1 MAKNKILVID
11 SVEDILDD
19 SGELVGKL
27 VTDKAGNQVKV
38 KKGQGGK
45 LANRWNELLI
55 GRAYSFTMGL
65 FKGKYPYVED
75 FAEIKD
81 VFKIEAAKA
90 VADNQADMR
99 LIQQREQNSSIQA
112 QTALNRAVDLAIAQ
126 LANEG
131 PPDIVDIDWIKD
143 VAKEF
148 YQLLHSLTQN
158 SEVGVTKVEGKSHK
172 ETKESKEPITGEA
185 RQSPEEDT
193 GRGDSEAGI
202 KAEGLTTD
210 ELLEWVATQMGWKS
224 AKPARSWLVNKCRIL
239 EGTIDKDPEWVKNE
253 VSQLQGW
260 V

>member
-1 MAKNKILVID
+1 MTKNKILVID
-11 SVEDILDD
+11 SIEDILDD
-19 SGELVGKL
+19 GGELAGKL
-27 VTDKAGNQVKV
+27 VTDKGGNQVKV

-45 LANRWNELLI
+45 LADRWDELLI

-65 FKGKYPYVED
+65 YKDKYPYVQD
-75 FAEIKD
+75 FTEIKD
-81 VFKIEAAKA
+81 IFKIEAAKA

-112 QTALNRAVDLAIAQ
+112 QTALNRAVELAIAQ

-158 SEVGVTKVEGKSHK
+158 SEGKATKVEGKSHK

-185 RQSPEEDT
+185 GQT
-193 GRGDSEAGI
+193 GSEPRATG
-202 KAEGLTTD
+202 ETLTTD

>member
-27 VTDKAGNQVKV
+27 VTDKVGNQVKV

-81 VFKIEAAKA
+81 VLKIEAAKA

-112 QTALNRAVDLAIAQ
+112 QTALNRAVELAIAQ
-126 LANEG
+126 LATEG
-131 PPDIVDIDWIKD
+131 PPDTVDIVDIDWIKD

-148 YQLLHSLTQN
+148 YQFLQSLTEI
-158 SEVGVTKVEGKSHK
+158 SERGGITKVEIKRHK
-172 ETKESKEPITGEA
+172 NIQESEKPTIIRETGE
-185 RQSPEEDT
+185 
-193 GRGDSEAGI
+193 GDSET
-202 KAEGLTTD
+202 KAEGLTTE
-210 ELLEWVATQMGWKS
+210 ELLEWVAGHMGWKS
-224 AKPARSWLVNKCRIL
+224 AKPARSWLVSRCKIA
-239 EGTIDKDPEWVKNE
+239 EGKIDQDPEWVKNE

>member
-1 MAKNKILVID
+1 MTKNKILVID
-11 SVEDILDD
+11 SIEDILDD
-19 SGELVGKL
+19 GGELAGKL
-27 VTDKAGNQVKV
+27 VTDKGGNQVKV

-45 LANRWNELLI
+45 LADRWDELLI

-65 FKGKYPYVED
+65 YKDKYPYVQD
-75 FAEIKD
+75 FTEIKD
-81 VFKIEAAKA
+81 IFKIEAAKT

-148 YQLLHSLTQN
+148 YQLLQSLTQN
-158 SEVGVTKVEGKSHK
+158 SEGKATKVEGKSHK